1 MLSLRRT
8 DFGRGITRSAAF
20 RLTLRFA
27 ATFVI
32 CLLLAD
38 VVVGL
43 TARWAVRRQAIAAV
57 EETLGSLQ
65 AAAANG
71 GIVAVSE
78 AVRARGNGDD
88 EDGLAV
94 GLQDASGSPLAGNLT
109 LPAPR
114 PGWSQFVPP
123 GADLDEDLW
132 VKSAR
137 LSDGSWLSVGA
148 STERYHDIAED
159 MAAAALW
166 TVATALPL
174 ALICG
179 ALLSR
184 AVLGRLAQIA
194 TTAEAVREGSLS
206 RRAPVSG
213 RGDEFDRLAE
223 DLNAMLD
230 TIEALTRNL
239 RNVTVGIAHELRGP
253 LARIRNRL
261 EEVRQARP
269 GADGAAID
277 ASVAEIDT
285 TLATFDALLR
295 IGEIEAKA
303 RLKDFQL
310 IDFSA
315 LVAELAEVYAPVA
328 AEQGKL
334 VDARVAAGVE
344 LRGDR
349 SLLMQM
355 ISNLLENAIEHTP
368 HGTHI
373 TVELADQKLIVQD
386 DGLGIPGRGPGQ
398 DLRSLLP
405 DRQERLRSRHR
416 PGPESRSLDLRA
428 AWLWHPAGADAFRG
442 AFRGVDRKARPLT
455 AGPGRSGTTA
465 VPCDDTNL

>member
-1 MLSLRRT
+1 M
-8 DFGRGITRSAAF
+8 
-20 RLTLRFA
+20 
-27 ATFVI
+27 
-32 CLLLAD
+32 
-38 VVVGL
+38 
-43 TARWAVRRQAIAAV
+43 
-57 EETLGSLQ
+57 
-65 AAAANG
+65 
-71 GIVAVSE
+71 
-78 AVRARGNGDD
+78 
-88 EDGLAV
+88 
-94 GLQDASGSPLAGNLT
+94 
-109 LPAPR
+109 
-114 PGWSQFVPP
+114 
-123 GADLDEDLW
+123 
-132 VKSAR
+132 KSAR
-137 LSDGSWLSVGA
+137 LSDGSWISVGA

-159 MAAAALW
+159 MAAGAVW

-213 RGDEFDRLAE
+213 RGDEFDRLAD

-253 LARIRNRL
+253 LARIRHRL
-261 EEVRQARP
+261 EEVRQSRP
-269 GADGAAID
+269 AADSAAID

-368 HGTHI
+368 HGRT
-373 TVELADQKLIVQD
+373 
-386 DGLGIPGRGPGQ
+386 
-398 DLRSLLP
+398 
-405 DRQERLRSRHR
+405 
-416 PGPESRSLDLRA
+416 SRS
-428 AWLWHPAGADAFRG
+428 
-442 AFRGVDRKARPLT
+442 
-455 AGPGRSGTTA
+455 S
-465 VPCDDTNL
+465 

>member
-1 MLSLRRT
+1 M
-8 DFGRGITRSAAF
+8 
-20 RLTLRFA
+20 
-27 ATFVI
+27 
-32 CLLLAD
+32 
-38 VVVGL
+38 
-43 TARWAVRRQAIAAV
+43 
-57 EETLGSLQ
+57 
-65 AAAANG
+65 
-71 GIVAVSE
+71 
-78 AVRARGNGDD
+78 
-88 EDGLAV
+88 
-94 GLQDASGSPLAGNLT
+94 
-109 LPAPR
+109 
-114 PGWSQFVPP
+114 
-123 GADLDEDLW
+123 
-132 VKSAR
+132 
-137 LSDGSWLSVGA
+137 
-148 STERYHDIAED
+148 
-159 MAAAALW
+159 
-166 TVATALPL
+166 ATALPL

-269 GADGAAID
+269 GADSAAID
-277 ASVAEIDT
+277 ASLAEIDT

-303 RLKDFQL
+303 RSKDFQL
-310 IDFSA
+310 IDLSA

-334 VDARVAAGVE
+334 VDARIAAGVE

-373 TVELADQKLIVQD
+373 TVELSATGNGQKLVVQD
-386 DGLGIPGRGPGQ
+386 DGLGIPAADRERVFDRFYRLDRSASRRGTGLGLSLVRSICGLHGFVVRLEPTLPGRVSRCRWESPAADGGQ
-398 DLRSLLP
+398 GTAHRRSHGVI
-405 DRQERLRSRHR
+405 RTSEFTFRLRALCSSWRFCRRSPSRPR
-416 PGPESRSLDLRA
+416 RSVANWDRIGK
-428 AWLWHPAGADAFRG
+428 PPISAG
-442 AFRGVDRKARPLT
+442 
-455 AGPGRSGTTA
+455 
-465 VPCDDTNL
+465 

>member
-8 DFGRGITRSAAF
+8 DAGRGITRSAAF
-20 RLTLRFA
+20 RLTLQFA

-38 VVVGL
+38 VVLGL
-43 TARWAVRRQAIAAV
+43 TARWTVRRQAIAGV

-65 AAAANG
+65 AAAVSG
-71 GIVAVSE
+71 GIDAVSE
-78 AVRARGNGDD
+78 AVRARENGGD

-94 GLQDASGSPLAGNLT
+94 GLQDASGAALAGDLT

-148 STERYHDIAED
+148 STERYHDIAEE

-166 TVATALPL
+166 IVATALPL

-194 TTAEAVREGSLS
+194 TTAEAVRDGSLS

-223 DLNAMLD
+223 ALNAMLD

-269 GADGAAID
+269 EADGVAID

-310 IDFSA
+310 IDFSG

-334 VDARVAAGVE
+334 VDARIAAGVE

-368 HGTHI
+368 RGTHI

-386 DGLGIPGRGPGQ
+386 DGLGIPAADRDRVFDRFYRIDRSGSGRGTG
-398 DLRSLLP
+398 LGLSLVRSICGLHGFGI
-405 DRQERLRSRHR
+405 RLVPTLS
-416 PGPESRSLDLRA
+416 
-428 AWLWHPAGADAFRG
+428 GARFEVSMG
-442 AFRGVDRKARPLT
+442 
-455 AGPGRSGTTA
+455 GPGR
-465 VPCDDTNL
+465 